1 MPGCS
6 PMISHTEVLLSA
18 MPVYILTLLGAVLR
32 GTGTIAK
39 EHIDGI
45 TRLVYSVLVPCFIVD
60 KILGSE
66 SIKAGSIIFSSI
78 ALGFGMIVAGIFIGD
93 AFGRL
98 IGLEKG
104 HGRRTFALAS
114 GCQNFG
120 FNAAPVVEILWGSGA
135 LAILFVHNI
144 GVEIAIWSVGVL
156 FMNEHGGIQWRRIIN
171 GPLIAVAIGVLL
183 VATNLD
189 AYCTGPARKALS
201 MAGAGAFPIGIMI
214 TGSAIMDLARTEKPT
229 WKIALGSV
237 FVRLLLVPAVFLVL
251 AKFLPISDGLRQI
264 LVVQAAMPAAMSPII
279 LARMYGGRPAIAV
292 QAVVFTTA
300 ASLITLPWV
309 ISLGCSWIGLKPL
322 LP

>member
-6 PMISHTEVLLSA
+6 RMISHTEVLLSA
-18 MPVYILTLLGAVLR
+18 MPVYILILMGVVFR
-32 GTGTIAK
+32 WTGTIAK

-66 SIKAGSIIFSSI
+66 SIKAGSIIVSSI
-78 ALGFGMIVAGIFIGD
+78 ALGFGMIAVGIFIGYL
-93 AFGRL
+93 FGWL

-104 HGRRTFALAS
+104 RGRRTFALAS

-120 FNAAPVVEILWGSGA
+120 FNAAPVVEILWGGGA

-156 FMNEHGGIQWRRIIN
+156 IMNEHGGIPWRRIIN

-189 AYCTGPARKALS
+189 AHCTGPARKALS
-201 MAGAGAFPIGIMI
+201 MAGAGACPIGIMI
-214 TGSAIMDLARTEKPT
+214 TGSAIMDLARAEKPT
-229 WKIALGSV
+229 WKFALGSV
-237 FVRLLLVPAVFLVL
+237 VVRLMLIPAVFLVL
-251 AKFLPISDGLRQI
+251 AKFLPIAEGLRQI
-264 LVVQAAMPAAMSPII
+264 LVVQAAMPAAMAPIL
-279 LARMYGGRPAIAV
+279 LARIYGGRPAIAV
-292 QAVVFTTA
+292 QAVVFTTV
-300 ASLITLPWV
+300 ASIFTLPWV

>member
-1 MPGCS
+1 
-6 PMISHTEVLLSA
+6 MI
-18 MPVYILTLLGAVLR
+18 AV
-32 GTGTIAK
+32 
-39 EHIDGI
+39 
-45 TRLVYSVLVPCFIVD
+45 
-60 KILGSE
+60 
-66 SIKAGSIIFSSI
+66 
-78 ALGFGMIVAGIFIGD
+78 GIFIGYL
-93 AFGRL
+93 FGWL

-104 HGRRTFALAS
+104 GGRRTFALAS

-120 FNAAPVVEILWGSGA
+120 FNAAPVVEILWGGGA

-144 GVEIAIWSVGVL
+144 GVEIAIWSIGVL
-156 FMNEHGGIQWRRIIN
+156 MMSEHGGIPWRRIIN

-189 AYCTGPARKALS
+189 AHCTGPARKALS

-237 FVRLLLVPAVFLVL
+237 VVRLLLVPAVFLVL
-251 AKFLPISDGLRQI
+251 AKFLPIAEGLRQI
-264 LVVQAAMPAAMSPII
+264 LVVQAAMPAAMAPIL

-300 ASLITLPWV
+300 ASLFTLPWV
-309 ISLGCSWIGLKPL
+309 ISIGCRWIGLKPL

>member
-1 MPGCS
+1 
-6 PMISHTEVLLSA
+6 MISHTEVLLSA
-18 MPVYILTLLGAVLR
+18 MPVYILILMGVVFRWTGA
-32 GTGTIAK
+32 IAK

-45 TRLVYSVLVPCFIVD
+45 TRLVYSVLVPCFIID

-78 ALGFGMIVAGIFIGD
+78 ALGFGMIAVGILIGYL
-93 AFGRL
+93 FGWL

-120 FNAAPVVEILWGSGA
+120 FNAAPVVEILWGGGA

-156 FMNEHGGIQWRRIIN
+156 IMNEHGGIPWRRIIN

-189 AYCTGPARKALS
+189 AHCTGPARKALS

-214 TGSAIMDLARTEKPT
+214 TGSAIMDLARAEKPT

-237 FVRLLLVPAVFLVL
+237 IVRLMLMPAVFLLL
-251 AKFLPISDGLRQI
+251 AKFLPIAEGLRQI
-264 LVVQAAMPAAMSPII
+264 LVVQAAMPAAMAPIL
-279 LARMYGGRPAIAV
+279 LARIYGGRPGIAV
-292 QAVVFTTA
+292 QVVVATTV
-300 ASLITLPWV
+300 ASIFTLPWV

>member
-1 MPGCS
+1 
-6 PMISHTEVLLSA
+6 MISHTEVLLSA
-18 MPVYILTLLGAVLR
+18 MPVYILILMGVVFRWTGA
-32 GTGTIAK
+32 IAK

-45 TRLVYSVLVPCFIVD
+45 TRLVYSVLVPCFIID

-78 ALGFGMIVAGIFIGD
+78 ALGFGMIAVGILIGYL
-93 AFGRL
+93 FGWL

-120 FNAAPVVEILWGSGA
+120 FNAAPVVEILWGGGA

-156 FMNEHGGIQWRRIIN
+156 IMNEHGGIPWRRIIN

-189 AYCTGPARKALS
+189 AHCTGPARKALS

-214 TGSAIMDLARTEKPT
+214 TGSAIMDLARAEKPT

-237 FVRLLLVPAVFLVL
+237 IVRLMLIPAVFLLL
-251 AKFLPISDGLRQI
+251 AKFLPIAEGLRQI
-264 LVVQAAMPAAMSPII
+264 LVVQAAMPAAMAPIL
-279 LARMYGGRPAIAV
+279 LARIYGGRPGIAV
-292 QAVVFTTA
+292 QVVVATTV
-300 ASLITLPWV
+300 ASIFTLPWV